1 MHSRTFNIKIK
12 SISSV
17 CSATHTR
24 TQNLSSELLF
34 SEKLTLFL
42 QHALHVWFTCQGIL
56 LPIYWTL
63 AQSSRFSSDIIF
75 SVKPPQS
82 PLLFGTTTFHSH
94 QPQSS
99 TSTKCQDDTN
109 LCAFPTRLVRLGIQ
123 QEQRLCVI
131 CLNVPSPRTIL
142 VNKCWLVCGG
152 LMHRFSHLQ
161 RS

>member
-17 CSATHTR
+17 CSATHTHTCTHTR

-34 SEKLTLFL
+34 SKKLTLFL

-63 AQSSRFSSDIIF
+63 TQSSRFSSDIIF

-131 CLNVPSPRTIL
+131 WMSHHPGRFLLINVDWY
-142 VNKCWLVCGG
+142 VEG
-152 LMHRFSHLQ
+152 
-161 RS
+161 